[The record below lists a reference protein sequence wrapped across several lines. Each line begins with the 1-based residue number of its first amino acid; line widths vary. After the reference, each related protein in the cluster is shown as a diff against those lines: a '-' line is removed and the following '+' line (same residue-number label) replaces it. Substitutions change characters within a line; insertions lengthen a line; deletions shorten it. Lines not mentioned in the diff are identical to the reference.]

1 MDKHEPARQMA
12 PPHGGVGGWGPPRT
26 KRDSELE
33 NMKGQK
39 LPGGGGPRPGPGPQ
53 APAGP
58 LRQKSTQL
66 LIAVRVV
73 SLSPTLGL
81 EMMKNEGTNSQ

>member
-39 LPGGGGPRPGPGPQ
+39 LPGEGGGGGARPGQAPGPRPRQ
-53 APAGP
+53 A
-58 LRQKSTQL
+58 RS
-66 LIAVRVV
+66 VRRA
-73 SLSPTLGL
+73 L
-81 EMMKNEGTNSQ
+81 NF

>member
-39 LPGGGGPRPGPGPQ
+39 LPAPGPGPGPQ

>member
-39 LPGGGGPRPGPGPQ
+39 LPGRGPQ

>member
-39 LPGGGGPRPGPGPQ
+39 LPAPAPGQ
-53 APAGP
+53 AGP

>member
-39 LPGGGGPRPGPGPQ
+39 LPAPARAPGPRPRQ
-53 APAGP
+53 A
-58 LRQKSTQL
+58 RS
-66 LIAVRVV
+66 VRRA
-73 SLSPTLGL
+73 L
-81 EMMKNEGTNSQ
+81 NF

>member
-39 LPGGGGPRPGPGPQ
+39 LPGGGGAPGPAPGPRPRQ
-53 APAGP
+53 A
-58 LRQKSTQL
+58 RS
-66 LIAVRVV
+66 VRRA
-73 SLSPTLGL
+73 L
-81 EMMKNEGTNSQ
+81 NF

>member
-39 LPGGGGPRPGPGPQ
+39 LPAPGPGPGPQ
-53 APAGP
+53 APGRPAP
-58 LRQKSTQL
+58 SEEHSTFDC
-66 LIAVRVV
+66 
-73 SLSPTLGL
+73 
-81 EMMKNEGTNSQ
+81 SQGCEFEPHVGSRDDEK

>member
-39 LPGGGGPRPGPGPQ
+39 LPAPGPRRP
-53 APAGP
+53 APSEEH
-58 LRQKSTQL
+58 STFDC
-66 LIAVRVV
+66 
-73 SLSPTLGL
+73 
-81 EMMKNEGTNSQ
+81 SQGCEFEPHVGSRDDEK

>member
-39 LPGGGGPRPGPGPQ
+39 LPGGGGAPARPRAPGPGRP
-53 APAGP
+53 APSEEH
-58 LRQKSTQL
+58 STFDC
-66 LIAVRVV
+66 
-73 SLSPTLGL
+73 
-81 EMMKNEGTNSQ
+81 SQGCEFEPHVGSRDDEK